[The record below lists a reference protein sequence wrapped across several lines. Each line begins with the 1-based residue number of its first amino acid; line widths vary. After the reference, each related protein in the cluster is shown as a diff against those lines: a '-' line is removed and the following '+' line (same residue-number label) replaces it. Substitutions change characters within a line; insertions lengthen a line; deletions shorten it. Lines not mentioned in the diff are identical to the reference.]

1 MKNLNLSKKLVGS
14 ITTGLFV
21 LASTFNSFAAVNV
34 TTQDTFSITNS
45 AMGTAVIDTTDDIN
59 VVGENVTI
67 TDIDLTNIHNAHI
80 GTLIDKQAETIN
92 TIADN
97 IDLKLLDAMNIGSS
111 IINTTIIQKTNENN
125 LYNK

>member
-21 LASTFNSFAAVNV
+21 LASTFNSFAAINV

-59 VVGENVTI
+59 VVGEDVTI
-67 TDIDLTNIHNAHI
+67 TDIDLTNIYNTRI
-80 GTLIDKQAETIN
+80 GTLIKTTDETIN
-92 TIADN
+92 AIADN
-97 IDLKLLDAMNIGSS
+97 IDLKSLDAMNIDSS
-111 IINTTIIQKTNENN
+111 IINTTIIQKTNDNN
-125 LYNK
+125 LYIK